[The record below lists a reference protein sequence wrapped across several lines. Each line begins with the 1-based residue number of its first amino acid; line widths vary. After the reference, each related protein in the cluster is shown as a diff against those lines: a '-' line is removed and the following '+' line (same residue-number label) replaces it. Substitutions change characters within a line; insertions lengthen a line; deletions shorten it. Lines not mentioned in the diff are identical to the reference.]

1 MVTKCARA
9 CIVSG
14 TLIGITL
21 PSNALVTPGHAKN
34 AEIRKVEYPSR
45 ASSKRDCSP
54 VPVGQEFSTP
64 LRREAGS
71 TVECADTAAM
81 LPFSP
86 YRQSRLVD
94 RRVAAMHFL
103 PVTAAIPPQRTKTP
117 SSSRRRHLGSFAMTA
132 YTQYHNP
139 PQRTASGTM
148 PATGRTVAVDPK
160 VIPLGTKLHIEGVG
174 IRIAEDTGR
183 KIKGKKLDLFLSS
196 MGDCTRFGVRS
207 RQVYIL
213 D

>member
-45 ASSKRDCSP
+45 VSSKRDCSP

-64 LRREAGS
+64 LRRKVGS
-71 TVECADTAAM
+71 TLACADTTGM
-81 LPFSP
+81 LTSSP
-86 YRQSRLVD
+86 HQSLPTID
-94 RRVAAMHFL
+94 QRVATMHSL
-103 PVTAAIPPQRTKTP
+103 SVTATIPPQHTKTP

-196 MGDCTRFGVRS
+196 MDDCTRFGVRS

>member
-14 TLIGITL
+14 ALIG
-21 PSNALVTPGHAKN
+21 VTIPNTPPISQGHAK
-34 AEIRKVEYPSR
+34 
-45 ASSKRDCSP
+45 SP
-54 VPVGQEFSTP
+54 EVRSIEKTPQGGQKPRCPAIPVGQEFSTP
-64 LRREAGS
+64 LRLEDSR
-71 TVECADTAAM
+71 TVACADKPDESGQVST
-81 LPFSP
+81 L
-86 YRQSRLVD
+86 
-94 RRVAAMHFL
+94 
-103 PVTAAIPPQRTKTP
+103 QRPRTP

-132 YTQYHNP
+132 YTQYHSP
-139 PQRTASGTM
+139 PRRTASGTM
-148 PATGRTVAVDPK
+148 PAVGRTVAVDPR

-196 MGDCTRFGVRS
+196 MGACTRFGVRA
-207 RQVYIL
+207 RNVYLL

>member
-14 TLIGITL
+14 TLIGTTF
-21 PSNALVTPGHAKN
+21 PGNALVTPGHAKN

-45 ASSKRDCSP
+45 APSKRNCSL
-54 VPVGQEFSTP
+54 VPVGQEFATP
-64 LRREAGS
+64 LRNEAGS
-71 TVECADTAAM
+71 AVVCADTAVM
-81 LPFSP
+81 LTPMPSS
-86 YRQSRLVD
+86 QSRPVNP
-94 RRVAAMHFL
+94 RVAAMYS
-103 PVTAAIPPQRTKTP
+103 PSVTDVIPSQRTKTP

-132 YTQYHNP
+132 YTQYHDP

-148 PATGRTVAVDPK
+148 PTTGRTVAVDPK
-160 VIPLGTKLHIEGVG
+160 VIPLGTRLHIEGVG
-174 IRIAEDTGR
+174 VRIAEDTGR

>member
-1 MVTKCARA
+1 MVTNCARA

-14 TLIGITL
+14 TLMSITL
-21 PSNALVTPGHAKN
+21 PGNTFVTPGHAKS
-34 AEIRKVEYPSR
+34 AEVRRVETPSR
-45 ASSKRDCSP
+45 VSFKRDCLP

-64 LRREAGS
+64 LRRQLGS
-71 TVECADTAAM
+71 ARACADTASI
-81 LPFSP
+81 LTSSP
-86 YRQSRLVD
+86 YRQLRPAD
-94 RRVAAMHFL
+94 RRVITVYPL
-103 PVTAAIPPQRTKTP
+103 PVTTAISPQRTRSL
-117 SSSRRRHLGSFAMTA
+117 SSSRRRHLGDFAMTA
-132 YTQYHNP
+132 YTQYHTP

-148 PATGRTVAVDPK
+148 PAVGRTVAVDPT

-174 IRIAEDTGR
+174 VRIAEDTGR
-183 KIKGKKLDLFLSS
+183 KIKGRKLDLFLSS

>member
-14 TLIGITL
+14 ALIGITT
-21 PSNALVTPGHAKN
+21 PASSISVTGHVRN
-34 AEIRKVEYPSR
+34 AEVRHVEKTSR
-45 ASSKRDCSP
+45 GPQKYRCPADDG
-54 VPVGQEFSTP
+54 VTN
-64 LRREAGS
+64 
-71 TVECADTAAM
+71 CADTVRETVPAPPLSYAT
-81 LPFSP
+81 LPRLSLVRSIPSEAHISP
-86 YRQSRLVD
+86 
-94 RRVAAMHFL
+94 RR
-103 PVTAAIPPQRTKTP
+103 PRTP
-117 SSSRRRHLGSFAMTA
+117 SSSRRRHLGTFSMTA

-148 PATGRTVAVDPK
+148 PAVGRTVAVDPR

-174 IRIAEDTGR
+174 VRIAEDTGR
-183 KIKGKKLDLFLSS
+183 KIKGKKLDLYLPS
-196 MGDCTRFGVRS
+196 MRACTRFGIDS